1 MKKKRRIVLCSI
13 MTLVMALVMAM
24 PISASADVGESDVAR
39 IGDTGYTTVNAAI
52 ADAGEGDE
60 IVLLKTVSEVLHFNK
75 SCDIILNLN
84 NFTVD
89 TTSVDSYDVVRV
101 EAADVTLEIKNGTL
115 KNTVGTAYG
124 IYAFQNASNLNL
136 TLDNVTV
143 ETGDT
148 SLGVQGLTSNSNV
161 IVMNSRLTSET
172 TAIYYPPKS
181 GTMEIINS
189 VVTGVD
195 NGIVHKG
202 GNLKI
207 KGDATVI
214 TATGSAG
221 EAEAP
226 YGGDPNNP
234 ASFPKTGNAVYLE
247 GGYTDREMFLTIEG
261 GTFISENNQAV
272 YQKSFGQ
279 PEDTIDTM
287 ISAGNFSSDVT
298 QYVENDRISIKYTD
312 NSGSTYYVGTQAQIN
327 EIVKAAG
334 AGDKI
339 DVLQGDI
346 ALDIP
351 TADVQ
356 ITNSGT
362 GEISVNGETVI
373 AGETIMTKGQAST
386 QLSTTTPADETTTA
400 SNDKAVATGDD
411 FNMTALLA
419 IMGIAAAAAA
429 GTVVYVRRKRSN

>member
-181 GTMEIINS
+181 GTMEIIN
-189 VVTGVD
+189 
-195 NGIVHKG
+195 
-202 GNLKI
+202 
-207 KGDATVI
+207 
-214 TATGSAG
+214 
-221 EAEAP
+221 
-226 YGGDPNNP
+226 
-234 ASFPKTGNAVYLE
+234 
-247 GGYTDREMFLTIEG
+247 
-261 GTFISENNQAV
+261 
-272 YQKSFGQ
+272 
-279 PEDTIDTM
+279 
-287 ISAGNFSSDVT
+287 
-298 QYVENDRISIKYTD
+298 
-312 NSGSTYYVGTQAQIN
+312 
-327 EIVKAAG
+327 
-334 AGDKI
+334 
-339 DVLQGDI
+339 
-346 ALDIP
+346 
-351 TADVQ
+351 
-356 ITNSGT
+356 
-362 GEISVNGETVI
+362 
-373 AGETIMTKGQAST
+373 
-386 QLSTTTPADETTTA
+386 
-400 SNDKAVATGDD
+400 
-411 FNMTALLA
+411 
-419 IMGIAAAAAA
+419 
-429 GTVVYVRRKRSN
+429 